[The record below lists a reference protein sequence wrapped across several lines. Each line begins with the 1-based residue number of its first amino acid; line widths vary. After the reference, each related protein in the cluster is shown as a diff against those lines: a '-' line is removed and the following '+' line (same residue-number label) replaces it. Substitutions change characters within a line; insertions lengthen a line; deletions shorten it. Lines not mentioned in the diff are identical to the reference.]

1 MKARVV
7 SCLFIHVEG
16 MCACSH
22 GASGPGQAWG
32 SPWPSGQWLSN
43 DCGLGLSPQLAPAI
57 LLAWPQLTVSLP
69 R

>member
-1 MKARVV
+1 MPAPMGPQVLAR
-7 SCLFIHVEG
+7 
-16 MCACSH
+16 
-22 GASGPGQAWG
+22 PGEALGRQD
-32 SPWPSGQWLSN
+32 QWLSN